1 MANGRKPTDSET
13 LAHIRDL
20 VAEEKALREQL
31 QRRDISESEEHIATN
46 LLADR
51 LKRLVQNGLLSR
63 QKDPTHKQKGIYS
76 LTKPAIELVPLLA
89 QLGSWGRRH
98 TPASRELSIRA
109 QLLEAGGPPMWEA
122 FMTELRSLHLGQPA
136 PARSVLKELQAA
148 FESTRKRRNQ
158 A

>member
-1 MANGRKPTDSET
+1 MQGT
-13 LAHIRDL
+13 
-20 VAEEKALREQL
+20 
-31 QRRDISESEEHIATN
+31 
-46 LLADR
+46 
-51 LKRLVQNGLLSR
+51 
-63 QKDPTHKQKGIYS
+63 GIYS

-122 FMTELRSLHLGQPA
+122 LMTDLRSLHVGQAA
-136 PARSVLKELQAA
+136 PARSVLEELQAA